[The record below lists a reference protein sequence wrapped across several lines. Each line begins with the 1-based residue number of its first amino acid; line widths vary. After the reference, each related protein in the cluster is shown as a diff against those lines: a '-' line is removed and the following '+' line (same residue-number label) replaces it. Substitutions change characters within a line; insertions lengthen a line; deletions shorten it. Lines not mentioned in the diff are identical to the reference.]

1 MDHWEIQW
9 LQLLKT
15 LPPFAEQREV
25 EGSVSLVGQ
34 GMHHPSAD
42 PT

>member
-15 LPPFAEQREV
+15 LPPFAEKREV
-25 EGSVSLVGQ
+25 EGGGQ
-34 GMHHPSAD
+34 CQPGRAGYASPQC
-42 PT
+42 